1 MGGYKENSLVGTAPD
16 ASYYL
21 FITED
26 VASENPVEESL
37 WVEAA
42 ERADSLESIL
52 SIPLWGILNLIIKHI
67 TLTCMMKQ
75 NAVISH
81 FCWKL

>member
-1 MGGYKENSLVGTAPD
+1 MGGHGRQIGRDSPD

-26 VASENPVEESL
+26 VRSENPVEESL

-42 ERADSLESIL
+42 E
-52 SIPLWGILNLIIKHI
+52 
-67 TLTCMMKQ
+67 KQ
-75 NAVISH
+75 IA
-81 FCWKL
+81 